1 MRSTPIYEVHAVK
14 YAHLPRKAWEVQ
26 ITPDPHDADFPMDYF
41 VWVAIPLDENGH
53 RTIGGKP
60 IVQVKPSAPIGCK
73 LVGTVKG
80 TKLWAGDCMAAPE
93 LRTTTPDDKTPT
105 PLPET
110 ETAPKEQQ

>member
-1 MRSTPIYEVHAVK
+1 MRIHRAIGET
-14 YAHLPRKAWEVQ
+14 
-26 ITPDPHDADFPMDYF
+26 
-41 VWVAIPLDENGH
+41 VAFGLALILSSNVALAQSRNPQK
-53 RTIGGKP
+53 RPTIGGKP

-93 LRTTTPDDKTPT
+93 LRTTTPDDNAPN

>member
-1 MRSTPIYEVHAVK
+1 MSIHRAIGET
-14 YAHLPRKAWEVQ
+14 
-26 ITPDPHDADFPMDYF
+26 
-41 VWVAIPLDENGH
+41 VALGLALILSLNVALAQSRNPPK
-53 RTIGGKP
+53 RPTIGGKP
-60 IVQVKPSAPIGCK
+60 MVQVKPSGPIGCK

-93 LRTTTPDDKTPT
+93 LKTNTPDDKVPT

>member
-1 MRSTPIYEVHAVK
+1 MNIHRAFGET
-14 YAHLPRKAWEVQ
+14 
-26 ITPDPHDADFPMDYF
+26 
-41 VWVAIPLDENGH
+41 VALGLALILSSNVALAQSRNPPK
-53 RTIGGKP
+53 RPTIGGKP

-93 LRTTTPDDKTPT
+93 LRTTKPDDKAPN

>member
-1 MRSTPIYEVHAVK
+1 MGIHRAIGEAV
-14 YAHLPRKAWEVQ
+14 ALGLAL
-26 ITPDPHDADFPMDYF
+26 ILSSN
-41 VWVAIPLDENGH
+41 VALAQSRNPPK
-53 RTIGGKP
+53 RPTIGGKP

-93 LRTTTPDDKTPT
+93 LRTTTPEDKAPN

>member
-1 MRSTPIYEVHAVK
+1 MSIHRAIGET
-14 YAHLPRKAWEVQ
+14 
-26 ITPDPHDADFPMDYF
+26 
-41 VWVAIPLDENGH
+41 VALGLALILSSNVALAQSRNPPK
-53 RTIGGKP
+53 RPTIGGKP

-93 LRTTTPDDKTPT
+93 LRKTTPGDKAPP

>member
-1 MRSTPIYEVHAVK
+1 MSIHRAIGET
-14 YAHLPRKAWEVQ
+14 
-26 ITPDPHDADFPMDYF
+26 
-41 VWVAIPLDENGH
+41 VALGLTLILSSNVALAQSRNPPK
-53 RTIGGKP
+53 RPTIGGKP

-93 LRTTTPDDKTPT
+93 LRTTTPDDKAPN

-110 ETAPKEQQ
+110 ETPPKEQQ